1 MRVIGSYT
9 QQTNTDI
16 GASAVQQQAA
26 KAGKGHGPKGPPPS
40 AGAVK
45 VSLSQEAQE
54 LASTSATSSS
64 SDVDTA
70 KVDRLKSAISSGSF
84 HRGLSQDRQQDRRR
98 GLT

>member
-9 QQTNTDI
+9 RDTNTDTST
-16 GASAVQQQAA
+16 SAVQQQAA

-45 VSLSQEAQE
+45 VSLSQEAQN
-54 LASTSATSSS
+54 LASTQATSST

-70 KVDRLKSAISSGSF
+70 KVDRLKSAISAGTFPVDSAKIAAKIV
-84 HRGLSQDRQQDRRR
+84 DED
-98 GLT
+98 